1 MALDT
6 RSLLVTQLRLAADA
20 CVVTLGAQS
29 TYGVLNL
36 GETLAEDPTGEP
48 IDPRAAELHVAANTL
63 TGVKDGTVLSVRRK
77 TDAPRTAVSY
87 TVLGR
92 PRPREN
98 GDVWAIRV
106 RT

>member
-6 RSLLVTQLRLAADA
+6 RSLLVTQLRLAPDA
-20 CVVTLGAQS
+20 CVVTLGSQS

-36 GETLAEDPTGEP
+36 GETLAEDANGEP
-48 IDPRAAELHVAANTL
+48 VDVRATEIMVAANTL
-63 TGVKDGTVLSVRRK
+63 TGVKDGTVLAVRR
-77 TDAPRTAVSY
+77 TNDTARAAVSY